1 MSRNDATATAPD
13 LSLPE
18 ERMLN
23 RELSRLDFN
32 ARVLAQAADPEVP
45 LLERVR
51 FCSIVSSNLDEFFMV
66 RVAGLLRQAGAGVTT
81 RSADGRTPLA
91 ALSDIRA
98 RVTDIYDQQARLWRE
113 QLTPMLA
120 EQGIL
125 VGSIDACTEDELTE
139 LTSRFDQE
147 VFPVLTPLAVGPGQ
161 PFPYIS
167 GLSMSLGV
175 FVREPESGEDRFA
188 RVKVP
193 EVLPRFLPVGSRGL
207 LLPLEETIAHFLS
220 WLFPGM
226 EVVEHVV
233 FRVTRDA
240 DFEVSDEADDLL
252 EAVELE
258 LRRRRFGDAVRL
270 EVASTASPAM
280 VQRLRDGIS
289 VSADQ
294 VYAIDGMLDLADVAQ
309 IADLDRPDL
318 RYDPWMPVTRP
329 RLAATTGRSDLF
341 AEVRRGDLLVHLP
354 YDSFATSVE
363 LFVRAAA
370 KDRDVVG
377 IKTTVY
383 RTSDDSAMLPALI
396 DAAEQGKQTVCLVE
410 LKARF
415 DERRNIEWSR
425 AMEQAGVH
433 VVYGYANL
441 KIHAKMTLIVRRDGE
456 RLHRYAHI
464 GTGNYNSNTARSYE
478 DVGLF
483 TDDEAITADLADLF
497 NHLTGFGR
505 PQRFRKILAA
515 PFNLRS
521 GLIERIR
528 AVARAAAE
536 GERARIRI
544 KVNAIAD
551 PGIVEELY
559 RASQAGA
566 EIDIIARSICTL
578 RPGVPGLSE
587 TIRVRSVVGRFLE
600 HSRVFAFEAG
610 DTETYL
616 LGSADLMPRNLDHR
630 IEVVAPI
637 EDARARE
644 EVSTVLDSLL
654 ADNTAWQLS
663 ADGSWHRLSPD
674 PGTPGRGTH
683 HVLLRRARLRA
694 RCQAVRPRNR
704 RFSTCSPSPI
714 VSASRVPKG
723 VVTMQAR
730 VEDDNRARHE
740 PGAV

>member
-32 ARVLAQAADPEVP
+32 ARVLAQAADTEVP

-91 ALSDIRA
+91 ALSDIQS

-113 QLTPMLA
+113 Q
-120 EQGIL
+120 
-125 VGSIDACTEDELTE
+125 LTE

-280 VQRLRDGIS
+280 VQRLRDGMG

-341 AEVRRGDLLVHLP
+341 AEVRRSDLLVHLP

-600 HSRVFAFEAG
+600 HSRVFSFEAG

-674 PGTPGRGTH
+674 PGTPGRATH
-683 HVLLRRARLRA
+683 QVLMRRARLRA
-694 RCQAVRPRNR
+694 RR
-704 RFSTCSPSPI
+704 R
-714 VSASRVPKG
+714 SR
-723 VVTMQAR
+723 A
-730 VEDDNRARHE
+730 
-740 PGAV
+740 

>member
-91 ALSDIRA
+91 ALSDIQA
-98 RVTDIYDQQARLWRE
+98 RVTDIYDQQARLWHE

-125 VGSIDACTEDELTE
+125 VGSIDDCTEDELTE

-270 EVASTASPAM
+270 EGASTASPAM
-280 VQRLRDGIS
+280 VQRLRDGMGG
-289 VSADQ
+289 SAGP
-294 VYAIDGMLDLADVAQ
+294 VYSIDGMLDLADVAQ
-309 IADLDRPDL
+309 IPDLDRPDL

-396 DAAEQGKQTVCLVE
+396 DAAEQGKETGCLVE

-456 RLHRYAHI
+456 GLPRYAHI

-654 ADNTAWQLS
+654 AENTAWQLS
-663 ADGSWHRLSPD
+663 ADGSWPRLSPD
-674 PGTPGRGTH
+674 PAPPGSGHPGARHPSGADAARAAAPTPTVARLIAAGRGS
-683 HVLLRRARLRA
+683 
-694 RCQAVRPRNR
+694 NR
-704 RFSTCSPSPI
+704 RFTRCH
-714 VSASRVPKG
+714 R
-723 VVTMQAR
+723 VVTVRPHQR
-730 VEDDNRARHE
+730 
-740 PGAV
+740 PSGL

>member
-1 MSRNDATATAPD
+1 MSLDDSTTTAAE
-13 LSLPE
+13 LAPE
-18 ERMLN
+18 ERLLN
-23 RELSRLDFN
+23 RELSRLEFDR
-32 ARVLAQAADPEVP
+32 RVLAQADDAAIP

-66 RVAGLLRQAGAGVTT
+66 RVAGLLRQAGAGLTT
-81 RSADGRTPLA
+81 RSADGRTPRA
-91 ALSDIRA
+91 ALADIHD
-98 RVTDIYDQQARLWRE
+98 RVTALYARQSAIWRE
-113 QLTPMLA
+113 QLAPELA

-125 VGSIDACTEDELTE
+125 VGGIDDCSDDELTE
-139 LTSRFDQE
+139 LTGRFDRE
-147 VFPVLTPLAVGPGQ
+147 VYPVLTPLAVGPGQ
-161 PFPYIS
+161 PFPYVS

-175 FVREPESGEDRFA
+175 FVREPDGGEERFA

-193 EVLPRFLPVGSRGL
+193 EVLPRFLTIGERGL
-207 LLPLEETIAHFLS
+207 LLPLEDAIAHFLS

-226 EVVEHVV
+226 EVSEHVV

-270 EVASTASPAM
+270 EVAGTASPAM
-280 VQRLRDGIS
+280 VQRLQDGLG
-289 VSADQ
+289 VTEGQ
-294 VYAIDGMLDLADVAQ
+294 VYAIDGMLDLADLAR
-309 IADLDRPDL
+309 IAELDRPEL
-318 RYDPWMPVTRP
+318 RFDPWMPVTRA
-329 RLAATTGRSDLF
+329 RLAPAAGRRDLF
-341 AEVRRGDLLVHLP
+341 AEVRRADLLVHLP

-363 LFVRAAA
+363 QFVSAAA

-396 DAAEQGKQTVCLVE
+396 DAAEEGKQTVCLVE

-433 VVYGYANL
+433 VVYGFANL
-441 KIHAKMTLIVRRDGE
+441 KIHAKMTLIVRRDGQG
-456 RLHRYAHI
+456 LHRYAHI
-464 GTGNYNSNTARSYE
+464 GTGNYNSVTARQYE
-478 DVGLF
+478 DFGLF

-521 GLIERIR
+521 GLTERIR

-536 GERARIRI
+536 DERARIRI

-551 PGIVEELY
+551 PAIIDELY

-566 EIDIIARSICTL
+566 EIDIVARSICTL

-587 TIRVRSVVGRFLE
+587 TIRVRSIVGRFLE

-610 DTETYL
+610 DSETYL

-630 IEVVAPI
+630 IEVLAPV
-637 EDARARE
+637 EDSRAYE
-644 EVSTVLDSLL
+644 ELSTVLDVLL
-654 ADNTAWQLS
+654 ADNTAWQLES
-663 ADGSWHRLSPD
+663 DGSWQRP
-674 PGTPGRGTH
+674 PREAGRDRSTH
-683 HVLLRRARLRA
+683 QMLMRRARLRA
-694 RCQAVRPRNR
+694 R
-704 RFSTCSPSPI
+704 
-714 VSASRVPKG
+714 
-723 VVTMQAR
+723 
-730 VEDDNRARHE
+730 RA
-740 PGAV
+740 GATRS

>member
-1 MSRNDATATAPD
+1 
-13 LSLPE
+13 
-18 ERMLN
+18 
-23 RELSRLDFN
+23 
-32 ARVLAQAADPEVP
+32 VP

-91 ALSDIRA
+91 ALSDIQA

-113 QLTPMLA
+113 QLTPLLA

-125 VGSIDACTEDELTE
+125 VGSIDDCIEDELTE

-528 AVARAAAE
+528 AVARAATE

-610 DTETYL
+610 DAETYL

-674 PGTPGRGTH
+674 PGTPGRSTH
-683 HVLLRRARLRA
+683 QVLMRRARLRA
-694 RCQAVRPRNR
+694 RR
-704 RFSTCSPSPI
+704 R
-714 VSASRVPKG
+714 SR
-723 VVTMQAR
+723 A
-730 VEDDNRARHE
+730 
-740 PGAV
+740 

>member
-1 MSRNDATATAPD
+1 VIARIQHWEYDCRMSRNDATATAPD
-13 LSLPE
+13 LSLPG

-32 ARVLAQAADPEVP
+32 ARVLAQAADPDVP

-81 RSADGRTPLA
+81 RSADGRTPMV
-91 ALSDIRA
+91 ALSDIQA

-270 EVASTASPAM
+270 EVASTASAAM
-280 VQRLRDGIS
+280 VQRLRDGMG
-289 VSADQ
+289 VSEDQ

-309 IADLDRPDL
+309 IADLDRPEL

-683 HVLLRRARLRA
+683 QVLMRRARLRA
-694 RCQAVRPRNR
+694 RR
-704 RFSTCSPSPI
+704 R
-714 VSASRVPKG
+714 SR
-723 VVTMQAR
+723 A
-730 VEDDNRARHE
+730 
-740 PGAV
+740 

>member
-13 LSLPE
+13 LSLPG

-91 ALSDIRA
+91 ALSDIRRA
-98 RVTDIYDQQARLWRE
+98 SPSIYDQQARLWRE

-207 LLPLEETIAHFLS
+207 LLPLEEAIAHFLS

-258 LRRRRFGDAVRL
+258 LRRRRFGDVVRL
-270 EVASTASPAM
+270 EVASTAMPPPWCSGS
-280 VQRLRDGIS
+280 RDGMG
-289 VSADQ
+289 VSARPGLRRST
-294 VYAIDGMLDLADVAQ
+294 ACSTWPTSPQ
-309 IADLDRPDL
+309 IADLDRPEL

-329 RLAATTGRSDLF
+329 RLAATDAAAPTCSRRCAAATCWCTCPTTRSRRQRRAVRAGRGQGP
-341 AEVRRGDLLVHLP
+341 RRG
-354 YDSFATSVE
+354 
-363 LFVRAAA
+363 
-370 KDRDVVG
+370 RDQDHGVPHQRRLG
-377 IKTTVY
+377 
-383 RTSDDSAMLPALI
+383 
-396 DAAEQGKQTVCLVE
+396 DAAG
-410 LKARF
+410 ADRGG
-415 DERRNIEWSR
+415 R
-425 AMEQAGVH
+425 AGQA
-433 VVYGYANL
+433 
-441 KIHAKMTLIVRRDGE
+441 D
-456 RLHRYAHI
+456 
-464 GTGNYNSNTARSYE
+464 
-478 DVGLF
+478 
-483 TDDEAITADLADLF
+483 
-497 NHLTGFGR
+497 
-505 PQRFRKILAA
+505 
-515 PFNLRS
+515 
-521 GLIERIR
+521 
-528 AVARAAAE
+528 
-536 GERARIRI
+536 
-544 KVNAIAD
+544 
-551 PGIVEELY
+551 
-559 RASQAGA
+559 
-566 EIDIIARSICTL
+566 
-578 RPGVPGLSE
+578 GVPG
-587 TIRVRSVVGRFLE
+587 
-600 HSRVFAFEAG
+600 
-610 DTETYL
+610 
-616 LGSADLMPRNLDHR
+616 
-630 IEVVAPI
+630 
-637 EDARARE
+637 RAE
-644 EVSTVLDSLL
+644 
-654 ADNTAWQLS
+654 
-663 ADGSWHRLSPD
+663 GP
-674 PGTPGRGTH
+674 
-683 HVLLRRARLRA
+683 LRRAPQHRVVARDGAGRA
-694 RCQAVRPRNR
+694 CTS
-704 RFSTCSPSPI
+704 ST
-714 VSASRVPKG
+714 ASRTSRSTP
-723 VVTMQAR
+723 R
-730 VEDDNRARHE
+730 
-740 PGAV
+740 

>member
-1 MSRNDATATAPD
+1 MSIEDVSAAAATD
-13 LSLPE
+13 LSAPG
-18 ERMLN
+18 ERLLN
-23 RELSRLDFN
+23 RELSRLEFD
-32 ARVLAQAADPEVP
+32 ARVLEQAADPSVP

-51 FCSIVSSNLDEFFMV
+51 FSSIVSSNLDEFFMV
-66 RVAGLLRQAGAGVTT
+66 RVAGLLRLASAGVTA
-81 RSADGRTPLA
+81 RSPDGRTPMA
-91 ALSDIRA
+91 ALAEIHEMVSGIYA
-98 RVTDIYDQQARLWRE
+98 RQSQLWRE
-113 QLTPMLA
+113 QLAPALA
-120 EQGIL
+120 EEGII
-125 VGSIDACTEDELTE
+125 VGGTDQCTEDELTE

-175 FVREPESGEDRFA
+175 FVREPDGGEDRFA

-193 EVLPRFLPVGSRGL
+193 EVLPRFLPVGTRGL
-207 LLPLEETIAHFLS
+207 LVPLENAIAHFLG

-240 DFEVSDEADDLL
+240 DFEISDEADDLL
-252 EAVELE
+252 EAVEEE

-270 EVASTASPAM
+270 EVANTATPAM
-280 VQRLRDGIS
+280 VQRLRDGLD
-289 VSADQ
+289 VSEGQ
-294 VYAIDGMLDLADVAQ
+294 TYFVDGLLDLADAKQ
-309 IADLDRPDL
+309 IADIDRPEL
-318 RYDPWMPVTRP
+318 RYEPWMPVTRP
-329 RLAATTGRSDLF
+329 RLAGANGRSDLF
-341 AEVRRGDLLVHLP
+341 SEVRRGDLLVHLP

-363 LFVRAAA
+363 MFVRAAA
-370 KDRDVVG
+370 KDKDVVG

-441 KIHAKMTLIVRRDGE
+441 KVHAKMTLIVRREGD
-456 RLHRYAHI
+456 RLRRYAHI
-464 GTGNYNSNTARSYE
+464 GTGNYNSVTARVYE
-478 DVGLF
+478 DLGLF

-521 GLIERIR
+521 GLTERIR
-528 AVARAAAE
+528 AVARAAAD

-544 KVNAIAD
+544 KTNQLAD
-551 PGIVEELY
+551 AAVVEELY
-559 RASQAGA
+559 KASQAGA
-566 EIDIIARSICTL
+566 EIDIIARSISTL

-600 HSRVFAFEAG
+600 HSRLYAFEAG
-610 DTETYL
+610 DTETYF
-616 LGSADLMPRNLDHR
+616 LGSADAMPRNLDHR
-630 IEVVAPI
+630 IEVVVPV
-637 EDARARE
+637 EDSRARE
-644 EVSTVLDSLL
+644 ELSTVLDSLL
-654 ADNTAWQLS
+654 TDNTAWELA
-663 ADGSWHRLSPD
+663 ADGTWSKLAPE
-674 PGTPGRGTH
+674 PGTPSRSTH
-683 HVLLRRARLRA
+683 QVLMRRARLRA
-694 RCQAVRPRNR
+694 RR
-704 RFSTCSPSPI
+704 R
-714 VSASRVPKG
+714 ASSRG
-723 VVTMQAR
+723 
-730 VEDDNRARHE
+730 
-740 PGAV
+740 

>member
-1 MSRNDATATAPD
+1 MSLDDSTITAAE
-13 LSLPE
+13 LAPE
-18 ERMLN
+18 ERLLN
-23 RELSRLDFN
+23 RELSRLQFDR
-32 ARVLAQAADPEVP
+32 RVLAQADDAAIP

-51 FCSIVSSNLDEFFMV
+51 FCSIVSANLDEFFMV
-66 RVAGLLRQAGAGVTT
+66 RVAGLLRQAGAGVAT
-81 RSADGRTPLA
+81 RSADGRTPRA
-91 ALSDIRA
+91 ALADIHD
-98 RVTDIYDQQARLWRE
+98 RVTALYASQSAIWRE
-113 QLTPMLA
+113 QLAPALA

-125 VGSIDACTEDELTE
+125 VGGIDDCSDDELTE
-139 LTSRFDQE
+139 LTSRFDRE
-147 VFPVLTPLAVGPGQ
+147 VYPVLTPLAVGPGQ
-161 PFPYIS
+161 PFPYVS

-175 FVREPESGEDRFA
+175 FVREPDGGEERFA

-193 EVLPRFLPVGSRGL
+193 EVLPRFLSIGQRGL
-207 LLPLEETIAHFLS
+207 LLPLEDAIAHFLS

-226 EVVEHVV
+226 EVSEHVV

-280 VQRLRDGIS
+280 VQRLRDGLGVTEGQI
-289 VSADQ
+289 
-294 VYAIDGMLDLADVAQ
+294 YAIDGMLDLADLAR
-309 IADLDRPDL
+309 IAELDRPEL
-318 RYDPWMPVTRP
+318 RFDPWMPVTRA
-329 RLAATTGRSDLF
+329 RLAPAGGRRDLF
-341 AEVRRGDLLVHLP
+341 AEVRRADLLVHLP

-363 LFVRAAA
+363 QFVSAAA

-396 DAAEQGKQTVCLVE
+396 DASEEGKQTVCLVE

-433 VVYGYANL
+433 VVYGFANL
-441 KIHAKMTLIVRRDGE
+441 KIHAKMTLIVRRDGQG
-456 RLHRYAHI
+456 LHRYAHI
-464 GTGNYNSNTARSYE
+464 GTGNYNSVTARQYE
-478 DVGLF
+478 DFGLF

-521 GLIERIR
+521 GLTERIR

-551 PGIVEELY
+551 PAIIDELY

-566 EIDIIARSICTL
+566 EIDIVARSICTL

-587 TIRVRSVVGRFLE
+587 TIRVRSIVGRFLE

-610 DTETYL
+610 DSETYL

-630 IEVVAPI
+630 IEVLAPV
-637 EDARARE
+637 EDSRAYE
-644 EVSTVLDSLL
+644 ELSTVLDVLL
-654 ADNTAWQLS
+654 ADNTAWQLES
-663 ADGSWHRLSPD
+663 DGSWQRP
-674 PGTPGRGTH
+674 PREAGRDRSTH
-683 HVLLRRARLRA
+683 QMLMRRARLRA
-694 RCQAVRPRNR
+694 RRTGTARP
-704 RFSTCSPSPI
+704 
-714 VSASRVPKG
+714 
-723 VVTMQAR
+723 
-730 VEDDNRARHE
+730 
-740 PGAV
+740 